1 MKKFKQIILS
11 FAIIV
16 CVAFASLVFVGC
28 GKSKNSSMSTK
39 NVYSMGMVSAAN
51 YLSSTKSHN
60 TVVSE
65 QTKDTIKEYVQMFE
79 GLLKNGLNPVESV
92 PTEADGAY
100 AKYAKKLEISAGG
113 HTYSM
118 YYNEVV
124 EGTETEVDDEEI
136 ETETKSFLYGE
147 VVTILNN
154 ESVVY
159 NVVGTREIESEKKKD
174 VVETENEME
183 LLFTSDKLDV
193 SSIRNFEKIN
203 LKTLENYVLIE
214 QETEKDEIEFEYT
227 TKTGKHIK
235 QVEIEL
241 ENEKGTV
248 SLEVEIKE
256 NNVKTKYDIDKVSEN
271 KYSIKVKENKK
282 YKTILYL
289 ENNNDVWT
297 YTNAE

>member
-1 MKKFKQIILS
+1 
-11 FAIIV
+11 
-16 CVAFASLVFVGC
+16 
-28 GKSKNSSMSTK
+28 
-39 NVYSMGMVSAAN
+39 
-51 YLSSTKSHN
+51 
-60 TVVSE
+60 
-65 QTKDTIKEYVQMFE
+65 MFE

-100 AKYAKKLEISAGG
+100 ATYAKKLEISAGG

-124 EGTETEVDDEEI
+124 EGTETEVDDEKI

-174 VVETENEME
+174 VVETENEMK

-193 SSIRNFEKIN
+193 SSIKSFDNID

-227 TKTGKHIK
+227 TKTGKRIK

-241 ENEKGTV
+241 ENDKGTV

>member
-100 AKYAKKLEISAGG
+100 ATYAKKLEISAGG

-136 ETETKSFLYGE
+136 ETETKSFLYGK
-147 VVTILNN
+147 VVTN
-154 ESVVY
+154 ETVVY
-159 NVVGTREIESEKKKD
+159 DVVGTREIESEKKKD
-174 VVETENEME
+174 VVETENEMK
-183 LLFTSDKLDV
+183 LLFTSDKLVV
-193 SSIRNFEKIN
+193 SSIKSFENIN
-203 LKTLENYVLIE
+203 LEKLENYVLIE

-227 TKTGKHIK
+227 TKTGERIK

-241 ENEKGTV
+241 ENDKGTV

-256 NNVKTKYDIDKVSEN
+256 NNVKTKYDIAKVSEN

>member
-100 AKYAKKLEISAGG
+100 ATYANKLEISAGE

-136 ETETKSFLYGE
+136 ETETKSFLYGK
-147 VVTILNN
+147 VVTN
-154 ESVVY
+154 ETVVY
-159 NVVGTREIESEKKKD
+159 DVVGTREIESEKKKD
-174 VVETENEME
+174 VVETENEMK

-193 SSIRNFEKIN
+193 SSIKSFEN
-203 LKTLENYVLIE
+203 VDLEKLVNYVLIE

-227 TKTGKHIK
+227 TKTGSRIK

-241 ENEKGTV
+241 ENDKGTV

>member
-51 YLSSTKSHN
+51 YLSSTKSHHS
-60 TVVSE
+60 VVSE

-79 GLLKNGLNPVESV
+79 GLLKTGLNPVESV

-100 AKYAKKLEISAGG
+100 ATYAKKLEISAGG

-154 ESVVY
+154 KPVVY
-159 NVVGTREIESEKKKD
+159 DVVGTREIESEKKKD

-193 SSIRNFEKIN
+193 SSIRSFENIN

-214 QETEKDEIEFEYT
+214 QETEEDEIEFKYT

>member
-92 PTEADGAY
+92 PTEADGDY
-100 AKYAKKLEISAGG
+100 ATYAKKLEISAGG

-136 ETETKSFLYGE
+136 ETETKSFLYGK
-147 VVTILNN
+147 VVTN
-154 ESVVY
+154 ETVVY
-159 NVVGTREIESEKKKD
+159 DVVGTREIESEKKKD
-174 VVETENEME
+174 VVETENEMK

-193 SSIRNFEKIN
+193 SSIKSFEN
-203 LKTLENYVLIE
+203 VDLEKLVNYVLIE

-227 TKTGKHIK
+227 TKTGSRIK

-241 ENEKGTV
+241 ENDKGTV

>member
-1 MKKFKQIILS
+1 MKKFKQILLS

-60 TVVSE
+60 SVVSE
-65 QTKDTIKEYVQMFE
+65 QTKNTIKEYVQMFE

-92 PTEADGAY
+92 PTEADGDY
-100 AKYAKKLEISAGG
+100 VSYAKKLEISAGG

-124 EGTETEVDDEEI
+124 EGTETEVDDEKI
-136 ETETKSFLYGE
+136 ETETKSFLYGK
-147 VVTILNN
+147 VVTN

-159 NVVGTREIESEKKKD
+159 DVVGTREIESEKKKD

-193 SSIRNFEKIN
+193 SSIRSFENIN

-214 QETEKDEIEFEYT
+214 QETEEDEIEFKYT
-227 TKTGKHIK
+227 TKTGSQIK

-241 ENEKGTV
+241 ENDKGTV

>member
-118 YYNEVV
+118 YYNEVD
-124 EGTETEVDDEEI
+124 EWTETEVDDEKI
-136 ETETKSFLYGE
+136 ET
-147 VVTILNN
+147 VV
-154 ESVVY
+154 
-159 NVVGTREIESEKKKD
+159 
-174 VVETENEME
+174 
-183 LLFTSDKLDV
+183 F
-193 SSIRNFEKIN
+193 SII
-203 LKTLENYVLIE
+203 
-214 QETEKDEIEFEYT
+214 
-227 TKTGKHIK
+227 
-235 QVEIEL
+235 
-241 ENEKGTV
+241 
-248 SLEVEIKE
+248 
-256 NNVKTKYDIDKVSEN
+256 
-271 KYSIKVKENKK
+271 
-282 YKTILYL
+282 
-289 ENNNDVWT
+289 
-297 YTNAE
+297 

>member
-28 GKSKNSSMSTK
+28 GKSKNLSMSTK

-100 AKYAKKLEISAGG
+100 ATYAKKLEISAGG

-136 ETETKSFLYGE
+136 ETETKSFLYGK
-147 VVTILNN
+147 VVTN
-154 ESVVY
+154 ETVVY
-159 NVVGTREIESEKKKD
+159 DVVGTREIESEKKKD
-174 VVETENEME
+174 VVETENEMK

-193 SSIRNFEKIN
+193 SSIKSFEN
-203 LKTLENYVLIE
+203 VDLEKLVNYVLIE

-227 TKTGKHIK
+227 TKTGSRIK

-241 ENEKGTV
+241 ENNKGTV

>member
-100 AKYAKKLEISAGG
+100 ATYAKKLEISAGG

-147 VVTILNN
+147 VVTILND

-174 VVETENEME
+174 VVETENEMK

-193 SSIRNFEKIN
+193 SSIKSFENIDLEK
-203 LKTLENYVLIE
+203 LENYVLIE

-227 TKTGKHIK
+227 TKTGNRIK

-241 ENEKGTV
+241 ENDKGTV

>member
-1 MKKFKQIILS
+1 
-11 FAIIV
+11 
-16 CVAFASLVFVGC
+16 
-28 GKSKNSSMSTK
+28 
-39 NVYSMGMVSAAN
+39 MGMVSAAN

-100 AKYAKKLEISAGG
+100 ATYAKKLEISAGG

-147 VVTILNN
+147 VVTIINS

-174 VVETENEME
+174 VVETENEMK

-193 SSIRNFEKIN
+193 SSIKSFENID
-203 LKTLENYVLIE
+203 LKALENYVLIE

-227 TKTGKHIK
+227 TKTGSRIK

>member
-92 PTEADGAY
+92 PTEVDGVY

-136 ETETKSFLYGE
+136 ETETKSFLYGK
-147 VVTILNN
+147 VVTN
-154 ESVVY
+154 ETVVY
-159 NVVGTREIESEKKKD
+159 DVVGTREIESEKKKD
-174 VVETENEME
+174 VVETENEMK
-183 LLFTSDKLDV
+183 LLFTSDKLVV
-193 SSIRNFEKIN
+193 SSIKSFENID
-203 LKTLENYVLIE
+203 LKALENYVLIE

-227 TKTGKHIK
+227 TKTGSRIK